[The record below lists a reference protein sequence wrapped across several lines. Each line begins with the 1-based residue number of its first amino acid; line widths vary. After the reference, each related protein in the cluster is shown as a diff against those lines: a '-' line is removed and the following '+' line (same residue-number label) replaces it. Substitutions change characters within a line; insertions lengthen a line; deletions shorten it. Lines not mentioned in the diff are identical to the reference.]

1 MEHSLCSF
9 FLLHFNA
16 KLRLISLPS
25 FLTPLYSY
33 NVIKNWD
40 YKKLIE
46 AFSNEEGKV
55 YTVRCKTQGEFVEAL
70 EKAKAFKGLAFL
82 ELILDKDDCSK
93 HLLEWGSR
101 VATANGRAYVEL

>member
-1 MEHSLCSF
+1 MCALPQNCIPTCLLLSLAS
-9 FLLHFNA
+9 
-16 KLRLISLPS
+16 SLP
-25 FLTPLYSY
+25 FRKQYKSY

-46 AFSNEEGKV
+46 AFTNEEGKV
-55 YTVRCKTQGEFVEAL
+55 FCVRCKTQGELVKAL
-70 EKAKAFKGLAFL
+70 ETAKAFKGLVFL